1 MKIAVCL
8 IAGNEAKLI
17 SRALDSAFSVTDTV
31 IVVRAVGGQTPDPTL
46 DVARKRGCIVGEY
59 RNSPATASW
68 PFVDDF
74 AAARNEAFRLGLDT
88 GADWLMWMDC
98 DDVLPEGMGATIR
111 QACEET
117 QEDWILA
124 EYVLPQHGKAVW
136 RERLF
141 RRGTAAWFHGVH
153 EKCIPVS
160 NDKDKES
167 LKVRVNRN
175 IRVIHEPL
183 GEKSG
188 SQERN
193 INILRWRYQEAQHL
207 AFYLHYEYYL
217 LGNKEE
223 AVRYGLEALRMKD
236 LDGVYRYEVFLNLA
250 LLAGE
255 NAHGQ
260 DLCQRA
266 IKLNPQRREAHNI
279 LALLQMDAGQTE
291 DALKTAEHTLTIPLP
306 RIPEWTH
313 RPDCYHWKG
322 YATLAWAH
330 RLAGNENKARE
341 IEAKMLEEGSKPR
354 ISLLHATRGRW
365 SQAIQAMNLWMSR
378 AENPMAVEHIFAI
391 DADDEESQ
399 DKLRR
404 FRCTFSAEG
413 GYSVQAW
420 NVAAL
425 ASTGDVLVQMADD
438 FEPPPGW
445 DRQILDALGGD
456 IFAPRVLR
464 VADGNRKDGI
474 ITCAIVTR
482 RWYEQHGLFHGEY
495 SNVFSDND
503 FTVLAASEGAIIEAP
518 QILVRH
524 HHPFFNNKVKMDATY
539 SRGNTYKAYREGFD
553 LFCKRNPAFLAANP
567 KFVPDMEAKL
577 ADFQQS
583 EAGK

>member
-1 MKIAVCL
+1 MKIAVCM
-8 IAGNEAKLI
+8 IAGNEAGVI
-17 SRALDSAFSVTDTV
+17 DRALKSAFSVTDTV
-31 IVVRAVGGQTPDPTL
+31 VVVRATGGQTPDQTL
-46 DVARKRGCIVGEY
+46 DVARQRGCIVGEY

-74 AAARNEAFRLGLDT
+74 AAARNEAFRLGMDT

-98 DDVLPEGMGATIR
+98 DDTLPEGMGETIR
-111 QACEET
+111 KACEET
-117 QEDWILA
+117 QEEWILA
-124 EYVLPQHGKAVW
+124 EYVLPNHGKAVW

-141 RRGTAAWFHGVH
+141 RAGTAAWFHGVH

-167 LKVRVNRN
+167 LKVRVRRD
-175 IRVIHEPL
+175 IKVVHEPL
-183 GEKSG
+183 GDKTG

-217 LGNKEE
+217 LGQREE
-223 AVRYGLEALRMKD
+223 AVRYGLEALRLQD
-236 LDGVYRYEVFLNLA
+236 LDGVYRYEVLINLA
-250 LLAGE
+250 LLAE
-255 NAHGQ
+255 KNEHAQ
-260 DLCQRA
+260 DMCQRA
-266 IKLNPQRREAHNI
+266 VKLNPQRREAHNI
-279 LALLQMDAGQTE
+279 LAHLQMDAGQAE
-291 DALKTAEHTLTIPLP
+291 QAIKTAEHALTIPLP
-306 RIPEWTH
+306 KIPEWTH
-313 RPDCYHWKG
+313 RPDCYSWKG
-322 YATLAWAH
+322 YASLAWAH
-330 RLAGNENKARE
+330 RLAGSEAEAAK
-341 IEAKMLEEGSKPR
+341 IEEKMLEEGGRPR

-365 SQAIQAMNLWMSR
+365 SQAISAMNMWMAR

-391 DADDEESQ
+391 DSDDEESR

-404 FRCTFSAEG
+404 FRCTISAQG

-464 VADGNRKDGI
+464 VSDGNRTDGL

-495 SNVFSDND
+495 RNVYSDND
-503 FTVLAASEGAIIEAP
+503 LTAAATKTEAIIDAP
-518 QILVRH
+518 QIVIRH
-524 HHPFFNNKVKMDATY
+524 HHPFFNSKVKMDATY
-539 SRGNTYKAYREGFD
+539 ERGNDSQEYERAKAI
-553 LFCKRNPAFLAANP
+553 
-567 KFVPDMEAKL
+567 
-577 ADFQQS
+577 FQ
-583 EAGK
+583 ARHL

>member
-8 IAGNEAKLI
+8 IAGNEAGLI

-31 IVVRAVGGQTPDPTL
+31 VVVRAVGGQTPDSTL
-46 DVARKRGCIVGEY
+46 DVARQRGCIVGKY
-59 RNSPATASW
+59 HNSPATAAW

-74 AAARNEAFRLGLDT
+74 AAARNQAFRLGADT
-88 GADWLMWMDC
+88 GAEWLMWMDC
-98 DDVLPEGMGATIR
+98 DDTLPEGMGATIR
-111 QACEET
+111 KACEET
-117 QEDWILA
+117 AEDWILA
-124 EYVLPQHGKAVW
+124 EYVLPNHGKAVW

-141 RRGTAAWFHGVH
+141 RTGTAAWFHGVH
-153 EKCIPVS
+153 EKCVPVS
-160 NDKDKES
+160 NDKDKDS

-183 GEKSG
+183 GEKTG

-217 LGNKEE
+217 LGKRDE
-223 AVRYGLEALRMKD
+223 AVRYGLEALRMQD
-236 LDGVYRYEVFLNLA
+236 LDGVYRYEVMLNLA

-306 RIPEWTH
+306 KIPEWTH
-313 RPDCYHWKG
+313 RPDCYNWKG

-330 RLAGNENKARE
+330 RLAGKEDEAAK
-341 IEAKMLEEGSKPR
+341 IETKMLEEGGKPR

-365 SQAIQAMNLWMSR
+365 AQAIQAMNLWMSR
-378 AENPMAVEHIFAI
+378 AENPLAVEHIFAI

-399 DKLRR
+399 NKLRR
-404 FRCTFSAEG
+404 FRCTISAEG

-425 ASTGDVLVQMADD
+425 ASTGDVLIQMADD
-438 FEPPPGW
+438 FEPPAGW
-445 DRQILDALGGD
+445 DRQILDALGGN

-464 VADGNRKDGI
+464 VADGNRTDGLL
-474 ITCAIVTR
+474 TCAIVTR
-482 RWYEQHGLFHGEY
+482 RWYEQHGLFHEEY
-495 SNVFSDND
+495 RNVYSDND
-503 FTVLAASEGAIIEAP
+503 LTATATKAGAIIEAP
-518 QILVRH
+518 QIVMRH
-524 HHPFFNNKVKMDATY
+524 HHPFFNAGVKMDATY
-539 SRGNTYKAYREGFD
+539 ERGNDPAEYERAKAIF
-553 LFCKRNPAFLAANP
+553 
-567 KFVPDMEAKL
+567 EARHP
-577 ADFQQS
+577 
-583 EAGK
+583 

>member
-8 IAGNEAKLI
+8 IAGNEEAVI
-17 SRALDSAFSVTDTV
+17 DRALDSAFSVTDTV
-31 IVVRAVGGQTPDPTL
+31 IVVRAIGGQKPDRTL
-46 DVARKRGCIVGEY
+46 DVARQRGCIVGEY

-98 DDVLPEGMGATIR
+98 DDTLPEGTGATIR
-111 QACEET
+111 KACEET

-141 RRGTAAWFHGVH
+141 RRGTAAWFNGVH
-153 EKCIPVS
+153 EKCIPVTEE
-160 NDKDKES
+160 KDKES
-167 LKVRVNRN
+167 LKVRVRRD
-175 IRVIHEPL
+175 IKVIHEPIA
-183 GEKSG
+183 EKSG

-217 LGNKEE
+217 LGKRDE
-223 AVRYGLEALRMKD
+223 AVRYGLEALRLQD
-236 LDGVYRYEVFLNLA
+236 LDGVYRYEVLINLA
-250 LLAGE
+250 LLAE
-255 NAHGQ
+255 KNEHAQ

-266 IKLNPQRREAHNI
+266 IKLNPDRREAHNI
-279 LALLQMDAGQTE
+279 LAHLQMDAGQ
-291 DALKTAEHTLTIPLP
+291 AQAAVKTCEHALTIPSP
-306 RIPEWTH
+306 AIQEWTH
-313 RPDCYHWKG
+313 RPDCYGWKG
-322 YATLAWAH
+322 MASLAWAH
-330 RLAGNENKARE
+330 RLTGNEDKARE
-341 IEAKMLEEGSKPR
+341 IEGKMLQEGGKPR

-365 SQAIQAMNLWMSR
+365 SQAIAAMNMWMSR
-378 AENPMAVEHIFAI
+378 AENPLAVEHIFAI
-391 DADDEESQ
+391 DEDDEESQ

-404 FRCTFSAEG
+404 FRCVISAG
-413 GYSVQAW
+413 GYSVAAW
-420 NVAAL
+420 NTAA
-425 ASTGDVLVQMADD
+425 ASATGDVLVQMADD
-438 FEPPPGW
+438 FEPPAGW
-445 DRQILDALGGD
+445 DRLIVEALGGN

-495 SNVFSDND
+495 TNVFSDND

-539 SRGNTYKAYREGFD
+539 SRGNTYKAYRDGFD

>member
-8 IAGNEAKLI
+8 IAGNEEAVI
-17 SRALDSAFSVTDTV
+17 DRALDSAFSVTDTV
-31 IVVRAVGGQTPDPTL
+31 VVVRAIGGQKPDQTL
-46 DVARKRGCIVGEY
+46 DVARQRGCIVGEY

-88 GADWLMWMDC
+88 EADWLMWMDC
-98 DDVLPEGMGATIR
+98 DDTLPEGMGATIR

-117 QEDWILA
+117 AEDWILA
-124 EYVLPQHGKAVW
+124 EYVLPNHGKAVW

-141 RRGTAAWFHGVH
+141 RRGTAAWFNGVH
-153 EKCIPVS
+153 EKCVPVTE
-160 NDKDKES
+160 DKDKES
-167 LKVRVNRN
+167 LKVRVRRD
-175 IRVIHEPL
+175 IKVVHEPL
-183 GEKSG
+183 GEKTG

-217 LGNKEE
+217 LGKREE
-223 AVRYGLEALRMKD
+223 AVRYGLEALRMQD
-236 LDGVYRYEVFLNLA
+236 LDGVYRYEVLINLA
-250 LLAGE
+250 LLAQKNE
-255 NAHGQ
+255 HAQ
-260 DLCQRA
+260 DMCQRA

-279 LALLQMDAGQTE
+279 LAHLQMDAGQTAE
-291 DALKTAEHTLTIPLP
+291 AIKTAEHTLTIPLP
-306 RIPEWTH
+306 KIPEWTH
-313 RPDCYHWKG
+313 RPDCYSWKG
-322 YATLAWAH
+322 YASLAWAQ
-330 RLAGNENKARE
+330 RLAGNEDKARE
-341 IEAKMLEEGSKPR
+341 IEGKMLEGGGRPR

-365 SQAIQAMNLWMSR
+365 SQAIQAMNMWMAR
-378 AENPMAVEHIFAI
+378 AENPMGVEHIFAI
-391 DADDEESQ
+391 DADDEESR

-404 FRCTFSAEG
+404 FRCTISAQG

-438 FEPPPGW
+438 FEPPAGW

-464 VADGNRKDGI
+464 VADGNRTDGL

-495 SNVFSDND
+495 RNVYSDND
-503 FTVLAASEGAIIEAP
+503 LTATATKAGAIIGAP
-518 QILVRH
+518 HILIRH
-524 HHPFFNNKVKMDATY
+524 HHPFFNDKVKMDATY
-539 SRGNTYKAYREGFD
+539 ERGNDLAEYARAKALYA
-553 LFCKRNPAFLAANP
+553 KRHPEL
-567 KFVPDMEAKL
+567 V
-577 ADFQQS
+577 
-583 EAGK
+583 

>member
-8 IAGNEAKLI
+8 IAGNEAGLI
-17 SRALDSAFSVTDTV
+17 DRALDSAFSVTDTV
-31 IVVRAVGGQTPDPTL
+31 VVVRAVGGQTPDPTL
-46 DVARKRGCIVGEY
+46 DVARQRGCIVGEY
-59 RNSPATASW
+59 HNSPATAAW

-74 AAARNEAFRLGLDT
+74 AAARNQAFRLGADT
-88 GADWLMWMDC
+88 GAEWLMWMDC
-98 DDVLPEGMGATIR
+98 DDTLPEGMGETIR
-111 QACEET
+111 KACEET
-117 QEDWILA
+117 AEDWILA
-124 EYVLPQHGKAVW
+124 EYILPNHGKAVW

-141 RRGTAAWFHGVH
+141 RTGTAAWFHGVH
-153 EKCIPVS
+153 EKCVPVS
-160 NDKDKES
+160 NDKDKDS

-217 LGNKEE
+217 LGKRDE
-223 AVRYGLEALRMKD
+223 AVRYGLEALRMQD
-236 LDGVYRYEVFLNLA
+236 LDGVYRYEVMLNLA

-306 RIPEWTH
+306 KIPEWTH
-313 RPDCYHWKG
+313 RPDCYNWKG

-330 RLAGNENKARE
+330 RLAGKEDEAAK
-341 IEAKMLEEGSKPR
+341 IETKMLEEGGKPR

-365 SQAIQAMNLWMSR
+365 AQAIQAMNLWMSR
-378 AENPMAVEHIFAI
+378 AENPLAVEHIFAI

-399 DKLRR
+399 DKLRQ
-404 FRCTFSAEG
+404 FRCTISAQG

-425 ASTGDVLVQMADD
+425 ASTGDVLIQIADD
-438 FEPPPGW
+438 FEPPAGW
-445 DRQILDALGGD
+445 DRQILDALGGN

-464 VADGNRKDGI
+464 VADGNRTDGLL
-474 ITCAIVTR
+474 TCAIVTR
-482 RWYEQHGLFHGEY
+482 RWYEQRGLFHGEFR
-495 SNVFSDND
+495 NVYSDND
-503 FTVLAASEGAIIEAP
+503 LTATATKAGAIIEAP
-518 QILVRH
+518 QIVMRH
-524 HHPFFNNKVKMDATY
+524 HHPFFNAGVKMDATY
-539 SRGNTYKAYREGFD
+539 ERGND
-553 LFCKRNPAFLAANP
+553 PAEYERARAI
-567 KFVPDMEAKL
+567 
-577 ADFQQS
+577 FQ
-583 EAGK
+583 ARHP